1 MSNPFFDAMGGGNL
15 PGPMGNMMGMIRQ
28 FNEFRQSFQGD
39 PKAMVQELLTSGQMS
54 QSQFNELQGMA
65 RAFQQMLGK

>member
-15 PGPMGNMMGMIRQ
+15 PGPMGNMMGRIRQ

-39 PKAMVQELLTSGQMS
+39 PKAKVQELLTSGQMS

>member
-15 PGPMGNMMGMIRQ
+15 PGPMGNMMGMILQ

-39 PKAMVQELLTSGQMS
+39 PKAKVQELLTSGQMS